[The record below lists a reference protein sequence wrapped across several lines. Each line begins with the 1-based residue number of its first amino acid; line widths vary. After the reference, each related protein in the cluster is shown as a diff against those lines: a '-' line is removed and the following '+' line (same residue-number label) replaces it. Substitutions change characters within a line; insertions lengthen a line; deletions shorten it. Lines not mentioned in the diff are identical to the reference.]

1 MSVRAGSAQDF
12 WFENEIKPHEPA
24 LRAYLHRKFPSF
36 SDVDDVVQES
46 FLKAFVAWQKGRLTS
61 AKGFLFTVAGNMVV
75 SLFRKRKFMADAPVN
90 GSPPLHVL
98 VDDADVFETVCSQ
111 DELALI
117 SEAIARLPSRCRQVL
132 VLRLLQGRDCRN
144 IAEELGIAEQT
155 VRVLLARGLKRCAGF
170 LHQRGIPAGEKT

>member
-1 MSVRAGSAQDF
+1 MSVRIESAQDF

-46 FLKAFVAWQKGRLTS
+46 FLKAFVAWQRGRLTS

-98 VDDADVFETVCSQ
+98 ADDADVLETVCSH

-117 SEAIARLPSRCRQVL
+117 SEAIASLPSRCQQVL
-132 VLRLLQGRDCRN
+132 VLRLLQGRDCRD
-144 IAEELGIAEQT
+144 IAGRLGIAEQT
-155 VRVLLARGLKRCAGF
+155 VRVLLARGMKKCVKLLC
-170 LHQRGIPAGEKT
+170 QRGVLPGEKT